1 MSKHFLIEDAI
12 PIEENNPAIVK
23 DKSKCAYCGMCRE
36 ICDKMITVGKM
47 YDLEKT
53 NDTAVC
59 INCGQCSNICPTEA
73 ITERYDYKKVQ
84 EAIKDPE
91 KIVIISTAPA
101 VRVAI
106 GEEFKNE
113 PGTYSEGKMV
123 SAIRKLGADYVFDV
137 TFAADLTITEEASE
151 LVDRII
157 NKKVMPQFTSCC
169 PAWVKYC
176 ETFYPEFIP
185 NLSSA
190 KSPISMLGATIK
202 TYFAELKNIDPR
214 KIVNVS
220 IAPCTAKK
228 YEIQRPQL
236 NDSATYNNI
245 EGMRDTD
252 YILTTRELAK
262 WIKEEN
268 IDFNNLEES
277 KFDEI
282 MSKGTGAGVIF
293 GNTGGVMEAAV
304 RTAYYYITKQRPP
317 KELLNFEPARGL
329 KGIKEAEVTVGE
341 IKLKL
346 AIAHGM
352 ANAKNLLDELKAGN
366 VKYDFIEIMNCLGG
380 CIGGGGQ
387 PKITLLNM
395 EESKK
400 KRIEGLYQ
408 EDAHME
414 KRLSHENPDV
424 IKIYEEFY
432 KEPLSKIAEELLHTT
447 YKDKSGLLEG
457 KSE

>member
-12 PIEENNPAIVK
+12 PIEENNPAIEK
-23 DKSKCAYCGMCRE
+23 DKSKCVYCGMCRN
-36 ICDKMITVGKM
+36 ICDNIITVGKM
-47 YDLEKT
+47 YNLEKT
-53 NDTAVC
+53 NDTAIC
-59 INCGQCSNICPTEA
+59 INCGQCSNMCPTEA
-73 ITERYDYKKVQ
+73 ITEKYDYKKVQ

-91 KIVIISTAPA
+91 KIVVISTAPA

-106 GEEFKNE
+106 GEEFQNE

-123 SAIRKLGADYVFDV
+123 SAIKKLGADYVFDV

-151 LVDRII
+151 LVDRIL

-176 ETFYPEFIP
+176 EIFYPEFIP
-185 NLSSA
+185 NLSTA

-236 NDSATYNNI
+236 NDSDKYNNI
-245 EGMRDTD
+245 EGMQDTD

-268 IDFNNLEES
+268 INFNNLKES

-304 RTAYYYITKQRPP
+304 RTAYYYITKQKPP

-329 KGIKEAEVTVGE
+329 NGIKEAEVTVGD

-352 ANAKNLLDELKAGN
+352 ANAKKLLDELKAGN
-366 VKYDFIEIMNCLGG
+366 VKYDFIEIMNCIGG

-400 KRIEGLYQ
+400 KRIEGLYN
-408 EDAHME
+408 EDANME
-414 KRLSHENPDV
+414 KRLSHENPDI

-447 YKDKSGLLEG
+447 YTDKSGLLEG

>member
-12 PIEENNPAIVK
+12 PIEKNNPAIVK
-23 DKSKCAYCGMCRE
+23 DESKCAYCGMCRDT
-36 ICDKMITVGKM
+36 CDNIITVGKM
-47 YDLEKT
+47 YNLEKT

-59 INCGQCSNICPTEA
+59 INCGQCTNMCPTEA
-73 ITERYDYKKVQ
+73 ITERYDYKKVK

-106 GEEFKNE
+106 GEEFQNN

-123 SAIRKLGADYVFDV
+123 SAIKKLGADYVFDV

-176 ETFYPEFIP
+176 EIFYPEFIP
-185 NLSSA
+185 NLSTA

-245 EGMRDTD
+245 EGMQDTD

-268 IDFNNLEES
+268 IKFNDLEES

-304 RTAYYYITKQRPP
+304 RTAYYYITKQKPP

-329 KGIKEAEVTVGE
+329 KGIKEAEVIVGN

-352 ANAKNLLDELKAGN
+352 ENAKKLLDEIKAGN
-366 VKYDFIEIMNCLGG
+366 VKYDFIEIMNCIGG

-395 EESKK
+395 EKSKK

-408 EDAHME
+408 EDANME

-424 IKIYEEFY
+424 IKIYEQFY
-432 KEPLSKIAEELLHTT
+432 QKPLSKIAEELLHTT